1 VTIPS
6 GQGDDTWARGQAHA
20 RVRNAVRAIMDR
32 EESGLGLLLAGPG
45 VVTAAAGTPG
55 VVDPVTFATLASAH
69 AQAAQALAPLVAGTE
84 FSHLVQEGL
93 RSRIVL
99 TALDGDHLLALLT
112 SHDTERGPCAS
123 HRGPDVTE
131 LDDALAHLR
140 AQGGGMRGGR
150 VGLSWAQAAETH
162 IDRVFREGR

>member
-1 VTIPS
+1 
-6 GQGDDTWARGQAHA
+6 
-20 RVRNAVRAIMDR
+20 MDR

-45 VVTAAAGTPG
+45 VVSAAAGNPG
-55 VVDPVTFATLASAH
+55 VVDPVTFAALASAH
-69 AQAAQALAPLVAGTE
+69 AQAAQALAPLVAGAE

-112 SHDTERGPCAS
+112 SHDTEQGPWAS
-123 HRGPDVTE
+123 HQGPDVTE

-140 AQGGGMRGGR
+140 SQGGGTRGGR